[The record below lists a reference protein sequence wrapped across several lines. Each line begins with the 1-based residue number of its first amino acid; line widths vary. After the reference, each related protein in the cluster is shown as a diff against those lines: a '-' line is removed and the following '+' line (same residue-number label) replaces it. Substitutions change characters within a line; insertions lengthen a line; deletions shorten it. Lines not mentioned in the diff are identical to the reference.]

1 MGRRKYPPL
10 TPSEVVSIVTAL
22 GFIFDRQ
29 CGSHAN
35 YELAGSE
42 SKQRRVV
49 TIDLH
54 VREFDEDLIK
64 SMIRQ
69 SGRSREEFYG
79 ATKRTAKRI

>member
-1 MGRRKYPPL
+1 M

-22 GFIFDRQ
+22 GFKSDRQ

-35 YELAGSE
+35 YEFIGLGNE
-42 SKQRRVV
+42 RRRVV
-49 TIDLH
+49 TVDLN

-69 SGRSREEFYG
+69 SGRTREEFYG
-79 ATKRTAKRI
+79 ATKRTAKKI